1 MNTYIPTV
9 DVAVD
14 CVDDISVRLDELLLS
29 SRKKENK
36 KRNIIYFHVNIL

>member
-14 CVDDISVRLDELLLS
+14 FVDDVTVRLEDKLLLP
-29 SRKKENK
+29 SRKTKQENK
-36 KRNIIYFHVNIL
+36 YY